1 MATATKLVFDATTK
15 ETRTEQFDFTP
26 EHPRKTEIPQR
37 QQEILIALKESD
49 YKAIKF
55 AEGHTTEEAYESV
68 KAERQALRDEYNEL
82 EAELNA
88 LS

>member
-1 MATATKLVFDATTK
+1 MKATKLVFDATTK

-26 EHPRKTEIPQR
+26 ENPRKAEIPER
-37 QQEILIALKESD
+37 QQEILIELKESD

-55 AEGHTTEEAYESV
+55 AEGHYTEEVYASV

-82 EAELNA
+82 EAELA
-88 LS
+88 KL